1 MAHLHALPIGH
12 ELQGYRIERVLGAGG
27 FGITYL
33 AAETMI
39 GREVA
44 IKEFLPGSI
53 AARAA
58 DTLSVRPLLAA
69 DEETFRWGL
78 KRFRNEARTL
88 VSFHHPNIVQVY
100 RFFEANGTAYLVM
113 AYEKGA
119 SLAEILKARR
129 TLTPAEIASLVEP
142 LLDGIARVHAAGF
155 LHRDIKPANIIVRAD
170 GGPALI
176 DFGAAR
182 QSFGEKS
189 QSSRAIVSPGYAPF
203 EQYTSSTEQGPW
215 TDLYALGATL
225 YCCVTGTRPVEAP
238 DRVAGAPMRPA
249 AELAAG
255 RYDAALLHAI
265 DWALA
270 VNPEDRPQTVEAW
283 RAALAAPAIADATGE
298 PTEPPHEPTTLP
310 PVAVAPPPPR
320 PERRVTRRA
329 VQFGLLA
336 VGAAAVLGGGYELV
350 RAHVAAER
358 AKAEEE
364 GRRRAQEEQDR
375 RRQQEDAARAE
386 QERRRS
392 ETARARADE
401 AAAKGFEAQRR
412 AQAEARAAQA
422 ARQQALSAQDCG
434 RRAAGRARNG
444 ASGHYQGKLTDGTE
458 YEGQLNGQKLIDGC
472 GIKIM
477 PDKRRFEGQMNAG
490 KVHGYVV
497 FLGNDGSRFEGA
509 YSANDVNG
517 YGVYRYPQGHELQGK
532 FAGLMVDGPG
542 VWTQSNGTRFEGE
555 LRRSRWWGHGVVR
568 EPGGEVYAGEFI
580 DGMRHGLGV
589 STAADGKKTFGRW
602 EKGGYKGIE

>member
-12 ELQGYRIERVLGAGG
+12 ELHGYRIERVLGAGG

-33 AAETMI
+33 ASEPMI
-39 GREVA
+39 GRQVA

-53 AARAA
+53 AARDAG
-58 DTLSVRPLLAA
+58 TLAVRPLLPA

-88 VSFHHPNIVQVY
+88 VSFRHPNIVQVY

-119 SLAEILKARR
+119 SLAEILKAQR
-129 TLTPAEIASLVEP
+129 TLSEAELSALLDP

-155 LHRDIKPANIIVRAD
+155 LHRDIKPANIVVRAD
-170 GGPALI
+170 GSPALI

-189 QSSRAIVSPGYAPF
+189 HSSRAIVSPGYAPF
-203 EQYTSSTEQGPW
+203 EQYASSAEQGPW

-238 DRVAGAPMRPA
+238 DRVAGAPMRAA
-249 AELAAG
+249 AELADG
-255 RYDAALLHAI
+255 RYASALLRAI

-270 VNPEDRPQTVEAW
+270 IQPESRPRSVEAW
-283 RAALAAPAIADATGE
+283 RAALAAPAAPAAAGE

-310 PVAVAPPPPR
+310 PVAVAPPPAR
-320 PERRVTRRA
+320 AERHVTRRA
-329 VQFGLLA
+329 AQFGLLA
-336 VGAAAVLGGGYELV
+336 AGAAAVLGGGYGLV

-364 GRRRAQEEQDR
+364 GRRRAQAEQDR
-375 RRQQEDAARAE
+375 RRRQEDAARAE
-386 QERRRS
+386 AERSRV
-392 ETARARADE
+392 EAARARAEE
-401 AAAKGFEAQRR
+401 AATKGFEAQRR

-422 ARQQALSAQDCG
+422 AKQQALSAQECG

-444 ASGHYQGKLTDGTE
+444 TSGHYQGKLTDGTE
-458 YEGQLNGQKLIDGC
+458 YEGQVNAQKLIDGC

-532 FAGLMVDGPG
+532 FVGLMVDGPA
-542 VWTQSNGTRFEGE
+542 VWIQTNGTRYEGE
-555 LRRSRWWGHGVVR
+555 MRRSRWWGFGATR
-568 EPGGEVYAGEFI
+568 EPNGDVYAGEFI

-589 STAADGKKTFGRW
+589 HTAAAGGKTFGRW
-602 EKGGYKGIE
+602 EKGEYKGIE

>member
-1 MAHLHALPIGH
+1 MAHLHALPKGH

-33 AAETMI
+33 ATETMI
-39 GREVA
+39 GRAVA

-53 AARAA
+53 AARAIDSVTVHPLVPA
-58 DTLSVRPLLAA
+58 DA
-69 DEETFRWGL
+69 ETFRWGL

-119 SLAEILKARR
+119 SLAEVLKAQR
-129 TLTPAEIASLVEP
+129 TLSAAEISALLHP
-142 LLDGIARVHAAGF
+142 LLDGLARVHAAGF
-155 LHRDIKPANIIVRAD
+155 LHRDIKPANIIVRED

-249 AELAAG
+249 AEIA
-255 RYDAALLHAI
+255 RDQYEPALLEAI

-270 VNPEDRPQTVEAW
+270 VNPEDRPQSVEAW
-283 RAALAAPAIADATGE
+283 RATPTAPRMADATGE
-298 PTEPPHEPTTLP
+298 PTAPP
-310 PVAVAPPPPR
+310 PVAVAPPR
-320 PERRVTRRA
+320 PERRATRRA

-336 VGAAAVLGGGYELV
+336 VGAAALLGGGYGLV

-364 GRRRAQEEQDR
+364 GRRRAKEEEDR
-375 RRQQEDAARAE
+375 RRRQEEAARAE
-386 QERRRS
+386 SDRRRL
-392 ETARARADE
+392 EAARAKAEE
-401 AAAKGFEAQRR
+401 AAEKGHDAQRR
-412 AQAEARAAQA
+412 AQAEARAALA
-422 ARQQALSAQDCG
+422 AKQQALSAQECG
-434 RRAAGRARNG
+434 RKAASRARNG
-444 ASGHYQGKLTDGTE
+444 ASGHYDGKLTDGTQ
-458 YEGQLNGQKLIDGC
+458 YEGQINAQKLIEGC

-477 PDKRRFEGQMNAG
+477 ADKRRFEGQMNAG

-497 FLGNDGSRFEGA
+497 FIGTDGSRFEGA
-509 YSANDVNG
+509 YAQNDVNG
-517 YGVYRYPQGHELQGK
+517 YGVYRYPEGHELQGK
-532 FAGLMVDGPG
+532 FVGLMVNGPG
-542 VWTQSNGTRFEGE
+542 IWVQANGARFEGE
-555 LRRSRWWGHGVVR
+555 MRRSRWWGFGVVR
-568 EPGGEVYAGEFI
+568 EPGGETYAGEFI

-589 STAADGKKTFGRW
+589 ATAGSGQKTFGRW
-602 EKGGYKGIE
+602 EKGAYKGIE